1 MALTQIQQDGL
12 SANALSA
19 ITASVLAP
27 GAIAGNVLS
36 SNALNTI
43 SAGILTPGAIA
54 GNVLSSNAFTAISSN
69 VLNSITAGTGI
80 TVSSAIVNGANVLV
94 INSAASSSGGGFN
107 SFLLAGM

>member
-12 SANALSA
+12 SANAISA

-27 GAIAGNVLS
+27 GAVAGNVLS
-36 SNALNTI
+36 A
-43 SAGILTPGAIA
+43 
-54 GNVLSSNAFTAISSN
+54 NAFTVIASN

-80 TVSSAIVNGANVLV
+80 TVSSSIVNGSNVLV
-94 INSAASSSGGGFN
+94 INAAATSSGGFN